1 MATPPA
7 TTENWG
13 TECYVLSVDQAGNP
27 GYELELESQMVMGMA
42 RLKLFAASSSR
53 QIMDHDVG
61 GTAIDVL

>member
-7 TTENWG
+7 TTENRG
-13 TECYVLSVDQAGNP
+13 NECRVLSVDQAGNP
-27 GYELELESQMVMGMA
+27 GYELELESRMVMGMA
-42 RLKLFAASSSR
+42 RLNLPAACSSR